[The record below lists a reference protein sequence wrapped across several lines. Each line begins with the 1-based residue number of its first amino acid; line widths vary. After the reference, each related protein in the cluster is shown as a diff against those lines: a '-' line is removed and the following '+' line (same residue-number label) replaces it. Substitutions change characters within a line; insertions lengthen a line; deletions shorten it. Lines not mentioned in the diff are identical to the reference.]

1 MPLCSYHDIPNLCF
15 VFPAAQIVPCYARKD
30 FELVRRSLFF
40 RFLRG
45 TYKIHVKHKHSKTRL
60 YGKGWEELIKLNNLR
75 IGDMLVFSMTGR
87 NPKIS
92 VLIMDFGKNTEDTD
106 ENSSD
111 SNSDEDSESEEE
123 DSYIV
128 AQRVHLKNHE
138 KYSLLTLLP
147 QRAKYVGVPFVTRLT
162 STNLNQHDMVTN
174 TIYNASLPLQC
185 TYVYIYI

>member
-1 MPLCSYHDIPNLCF
+1 
-15 VFPAAQIVPCYARKD
+15 
-30 FELVRRSLFF
+30 
-40 RFLRG
+40 
-45 TYKIHVKHKHSKTRL
+45 
-60 YGKGWEELIKLNNLR
+60 
-75 IGDMLVFSMTGR
+75 MLVFSMSGR

-92 VLIMDFGKNTEDTD
+92 VLIMDFCKNIEDTD

-138 KYSLLTLLP
+138 KYNLLTLLP
-147 QRAKYVGVPFVTRLT
+147 QRAKYVGVPFVTRFL

-174 TIYNASLPLQC
+174 TIYNASLPQQC
-185 TYVYIYI
+185 TYVYIYIAMLSLYMRRNYLSR

>member
-1 MPLCSYHDIPNLCF
+1 MGRADQ
-15 VFPAAQIVPCYARKD
+15 AD
-30 FELVRRSLFF
+30 
-40 RFLRG
+40 
-45 TYKIHVKHKHSKTRL
+45 
-60 YGKGWEELIKLNNLR
+60 NLR
-75 IGDMLVFSMTGR
+75 IRDMLVFSMTGR

-92 VLIMDFGKNTEDTD
+92 VVIMDFGKNAEDTSD

-111 SNSDEDSESEEE
+111 NNSDGDSESKEE
-123 DSYIV
+123 DNYIV
-128 AQRVHLKNHE
+128 SQRVHLKNHE
-138 KYSLLTLLP
+138 KYSLLTVLP

>member
-1 MPLCSYHDIPNLCF
+1 
-15 VFPAAQIVPCYARKD
+15 
-30 FELVRRSLFF
+30 
-40 RFLRG
+40 
-45 TYKIHVKHKHSKTRL
+45 
-60 YGKGWEELIKLNNLR
+60 
-75 IGDMLVFSMTGR
+75 MLVFSTTGQ

-92 VLIMDFGKNTEDTD
+92 VLIMDFGKNAEDSD

-111 SNSDEDSESEEE
+111 SNSDEDSKSEEE
-123 DSYIV
+123 YSYIV
-128 AQRVHLKNHE
+128 AQRVCLKNHE